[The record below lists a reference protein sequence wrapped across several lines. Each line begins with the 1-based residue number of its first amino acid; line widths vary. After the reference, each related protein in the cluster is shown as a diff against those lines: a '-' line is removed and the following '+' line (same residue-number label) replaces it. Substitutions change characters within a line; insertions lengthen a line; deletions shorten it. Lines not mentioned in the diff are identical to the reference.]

1 VLTSR
6 SYTSGIPS
14 IENIAR
20 IQASSDEKFV
30 APPDGSWGIV
40 ILKKEGGTQLFL
52 TGITTRPLVLD
63 IRQGDEITSIAF
75 KPGWFMPH
83 AGLAADQ
90 ADAFGA
96 AAKNIFWLNA
106 STALEVPTFEN
117 AEVFVQKLQKEGWIT
132 QNEVVTSALAGTP
145 KAMTPRTLQRHFIKT
160 TGVTYNYLQQIYR
173 ANEAAALIKGGKS
186 LPEVA
191 LEAGY
196 ADQSHMTRWLKHII
210 GSSPGDIA
218 RQDKKPGV

>member
-1 VLTSR
+1 
-6 SYTSGIPS
+6 
-14 IENIAR
+14 
-20 IQASSDEKFV
+20 
-30 APPDGSWGIV
+30 
-40 ILKKEGGTQLFL
+40 
-52 TGITTRPLVLD
+52 
-63 IRQGDEITSIAF
+63 
-75 KPGWFMPH
+75 
-83 AGLAADQ
+83 
-90 ADAFGA
+90 
-96 AAKNIFWLNA
+96 
-106 STALEVPTFEN
+106 
-117 AEVFVQKLQKEGWIT
+117 VQKLQKEGWIT